1 MFNFVVAKTKEKKK
15 QTAKQTTRCNK
26 MKLNKFANVSFLY
39 AA

>member
-1 MFNFVVAKTKEKKK
+1 MFNFVVAKTKEK
-15 QTAKQTTRCNK
+15 TAAKQTTRCNK